1 MFFQQFVGTF
11 HLRWCMTL
19 WSFFLTLC
27 RVLIPSQV
35 GINVCPIRLI
45 YLNTTYRFYFL
56 FPAVFGLNQRISSFW
71 SFAAWHFG
79 LLWCELQAL
88 IYCQWPALH
97 RLVYMAYWCTG
108 DCPANHARDL
118 GWTDLCP
125 SMTTDAPTL
134 FATLGLDFENRL
146 KMSGVMN
153 VCQLVGVVISFL
165 IMDKLG
171 RRMLL
176 LAGSIAMLA
185 CHGKLSS
192 FVSGS
197 L

>member
-1 MFFQQFVGTF
+1 
-11 HLRWCMTL
+11 
-19 WSFFLTLC
+19 
-27 RVLIPSQV
+27 
-35 GINVCPIRLI
+35 
-45 YLNTTYRFYFL
+45 
-56 FPAVFGLNQRISSFW
+56 
-71 SFAAWHFG
+71 
-79 LLWCELQAL
+79 
-88 IYCQWPALH
+88 
-97 RLVYMAYWCTG
+97 
-108 DCPANHARDL
+108 
-118 GWTDLCP
+118 
-125 SMTTDAPTL
+125 MTTDAPTL